1 MAMCSKHVVSAL
13 TSQLFTSPCAM
24 DWHDDIPEGRQ
35 SNLSCTL
42 LESMM
47 LLSAKNSKLAA
58 TSTMLL
64 DLTFVDARMSFI
76 WCGQPSMILLIK
88 MMPTGVGFSF
98 ILFIW

>member
-76 WCGQPSMILLIK
+76 WCGQP
-88 MMPTGVGFSF
+88 V
-98 ILFIW
+98 

>member
-1 MAMCSKHVVSAL
+1 
-13 TSQLFTSPCAM
+13 M

-64 DLTFVDARMSFI
+64 DLTFVDAE
-76 WCGQPSMILLIK
+76 
-88 MMPTGVGFSF
+88 
-98 ILFIW
+98 

>member
-1 MAMCSKHVVSAL
+1 
-13 TSQLFTSPCAM
+13 M

-88 MMPTGVGFSF
+88 MMPTGVGCSF